1 MKRKRKNKDYFIYA
15 AAIFLIA
22 VAAVSLST
30 VQTFAEQSSSDYK
43 IYKNPE
49 MYKRDF
55 RVIMKDAYRKL
66 KNGMDDEL
74 TCPIPGLIKTC
85 YVESGSTKASEGYVP
100 QGLCSTGDYWLSTA
114 YDGDRKGNSVIYV
127 INKSTKKVI
136 STLTLPNKY
145 HVGGIAF
152 DGKRIWLT
160 GATSDKYEGDP
171 FVQYIDYA
179 LFKTMIKD
187 EVHEVTKDEI
197 SKRVYM
203 NNKPSFL
210 EYDDGK
216 LWVGTYIGSEDSKK
230 AYINGYT
237 IVDDEKGVRLN
248 TLMYTVIT
256 GIDSSAQGC
265 DIDGDYLYVSSS
277 YLGYAARVKS
287 SYITKY
293 NISPVKDGSASNLEV
308 TDRVVSRVEVPK
320 MNEEILVE
328 DGMIMINFESGAN
341 EWWYAAVNT
350 DRILAVKQKIW
361 GKNK

>member
-1 MKRKRKNKDYFIYA
+1 MKRKNTIHLIYA
-15 AAIFLIA
+15 AVLCFVALITI
-22 VAAVSLST
+22 SLCA
-30 VQTFAEQSSSDYK
+30 VQTYAVQSSSDYK
-43 IYKNPE
+43 IYKNPDL
-49 MYKRDF
+49 YKRDL
-55 RVIMKDAYRKL
+55 RVIMKDVSRRL
-66 KNGMDDEL
+66 SPGMDDEL
-74 TCPIPGLIKTC
+74 TCPIPGLRETC
-85 YVESGSTKASEGYVP
+85 YIKDGKVNVSSGYVP

-114 YDGDRKGNSVIYV
+114 YDGNREGNSVIYAYDTR
-127 INKSTKKVI
+127 KKKVV

-171 FVQYIDYA
+171 FVQYIDYDV
-179 LFKTMIKD
+179 FKTMLKD
-187 EVHEVTKDEI
+187 EVHEVTKKEI
-197 SKRVYM
+197 SKRVFM

-216 LWVGTYIGSEDSKK
+216 LWVGTYIGSEDSNK

-237 IVDDEKGVRLN
+237 IIDDEKGVRLN
-248 TLMYTVIT
+248 TIMYTVLT

-265 DIDGDYLYVSSS
+265 DIEGDYLYVSSS
-277 YLGYAARVKS
+277 YLGYSAGVKS

-293 NISPVKDGSASNLEV
+293 NISPVKDGSSNNLHVE
-308 TDRVVSRVEVPK
+308 DRVVSRVEVPK

-328 DGMIMINFESGAN
+328 DGRIMINFESGAD
-341 EWWYAAVNT
+341 EWWYAAINT
-350 DRILAVKQKIW
+350 DRILAVKQNIW